1 MMQDSKTPSFYVT
14 TPIYY
19 VNDVPHI
26 GHAYTTLACDMIAR
40 FYRQKGYDVSFL
52 TGTDEHGQKIQKTA
66 EQRGLTPKDLVDD
79 VSKSFQHLFESMNI
93 SHTLFARTTSSKH
106 YDVAQWMWNR
116 LMEHGD
122 IYLGSYSG
130 WYAVRDE
137 AFYSEDEI
145 IDGKAPTGAPVEY
158 VTEPSYFFKL
168 SKWQEPLLAFYEKHP
183 NFIAPESRRNE
194 VISFVKGGLRDL
206 SISRTSVTWGVPVPS
221 DPKHTMYVWLDALN
235 IYISQLGFEYT
246 DDGTLVQD
254 TPFWNNSWKN
264 SLHVLGKDILRFHA
278 VYWPAFL
285 LATGLTPPTR
295 LFAHGW
301 WTKDGEKMSKSIGNV
316 IDPVALTQAY
326 GNDAFRYF
334 LLREVPFGNDGDF
347 SENAFHQRINGDLA
361 NTYGNLVQR
370 TLAFVFKQCGG
381 KIPTPKTLTEEDE
394 ALLNLPYALLQTME
408 DFMEK
413 QALHRAIET
422 VWEGLFAGNRYMDTQ
437 KPWSLKKE
445 DPARMETILYVLCEF
460 IRKMAILSSS
470 ITPELSSKILD
481 QLGVSENSRLFT
493 HLDVALAPL
502 SPITE
507 PTPLVKKVEV

>member
-1 MMQDSKTPSFYVT
+1 MSKKSFYVT

-26 GHAYTTLACDMIAR
+26 GHAYTTLACDMMAR
-40 FYRQKGYDVSFL
+40 FYRQKDYYVAFL

-66 EQRGLTPKDLVDD
+66 EQRGLSPKDLVDD

-93 SHTLFARTTSSKH
+93 SHTLFARTTSAQH
-106 YDVAQWMWNR
+106 YDVVKWMWNR
-116 LMEHGD
+116 LMDNGD

-137 AFYSEDEI
+137 AFYSEEEI
-145 IDGKAPTGAPVEY
+145 VDGKAPTGSPVEY

-168 SKWQEPLLAFYEKHP
+168 SKWQQPLLDFYEKHP
-183 NFIAPESRRNE
+183 DFIAPESRRNE

-206 SISRTSVTWGVPVPS
+206 SISRTSVTWGVPVPK
-221 DPKHTMYVWLDALN
+221 DEKHTMYVWLDALN
-235 IYISQLGFEYT
+235 IYISQLGFT
-246 DDGTLVQD
+246 CNNDGSIAQKDD
-254 TPFWNNSWKN
+254 FWKNAWDN
-264 SLHVLGKDILRFHA
+264 SLHIIGKDILRFHA

-285 LATGLTPPTR
+285 LAAELNPPKR
-295 LFAHGW
+295 IFAHGW
-301 WTKDGEKMSKSIGNV
+301 WTKDGQKMSKSIGNV
-316 IDPVALTQAY
+316 VDPVALTQQY

-347 SENAFHQRINGDLA
+347 SETAFQGRINGDLA

-370 TLAFVFKQCGG
+370 TLAFVFKQCEG
-381 KIPTPKTLTEEDE
+381 KIPNPSNLTQEDE
-394 ALLNLPYALLQTME
+394 ELLTLPHTLLKTME
-408 DFMEK
+408 EFMER
-413 QALHRAIET
+413 QALHRVIET

-445 DPARMETILYVLCEF
+445 DPKRMETILYVLCEF

-470 ITPELSSKILD
+470 IIPELSSKILD
-481 QLGVSENSRLFT
+481 QLGVASNDRMFM
-493 HLDVALAPL
+493 HLDHVITPL
-502 SPITE
+502 STIME
-507 PTPLVKKVEV
+507 PTPLVKKVES

>member
-1 MMQDSKTPSFYVT
+1 MTDSQKSSFYVT

-26 GHAYTTLACDMIAR
+26 GHAYTTLACDMMAR
-40 FYRQKGYDVSFL
+40 FYRQKGCAVSFL
-52 TGTDEHGQKIQKTA
+52 TGTDEHGQKIQKAA
-66 EQRGLTPKDLVDD
+66 EMRGVSPKNLVDD
-79 VSKSFQHLFESMNI
+79 VSKSFQHLFDSMNI
-93 SHTLFARTTSSKH
+93 SHTLFARTTSTKH
-106 YDVAQWMWNR
+106 YDVVKWMWNR

-130 WYAVRDE
+130 WYSIRDE
-137 AFYSEDEI
+137 AFYGEDEI
-145 IDGKAPTGAPVEY
+145 VDGKAPTGSPVEY

-168 SKWQEPLLAFYEKHP
+168 SKWQEPLLNFYDKHP
-183 NFIAPESRRNE
+183 DFIAPEGRRNE

-206 SISRTSVTWGVPVPS
+206 SISRTSVTWGVPVPG

-235 IYISQLGFEYT
+235 IYISQLGFQYNNNG
-246 DDGTLVQD
+246 DVVQD
-254 TPFWNNSWKN
+254 DHFWNNTWKN
-264 SLHVLGKDILRFHA
+264 SLHIMGKDILRFHA

-285 LATGLTPPTR
+285 LAAGLTPPKR
-295 LFAHGW
+295 MFAHGW

-316 IDPVALTQAY
+316 VDPSALTEKY

-347 SENAFHQRINGDLA
+347 SESAFHQRINGDLA

-370 TLAFVFKQCGG
+370 TLAFVFKQCEG
-381 KIPTPKTLTEEDE
+381 KIPTPSTFTREDE
-394 ALLNLPYALLQTME
+394 DLLQLPHHVLNTME
-408 DFMEK
+408 EFMEK
-413 QALHRAIET
+413 QALHRVIET
-422 VWEGLFAGNRYMDTQ
+422 VWEGLFAGNRDMDTQ

-470 ITPELSSKILD
+470 IVPELSSKILD
-481 QLGVSENSRLFT
+481 QLGVASNAQMFT
-493 HLDVALAPL
+493 HLENALTPL
-502 SPITE
+502 SAIKE
-507 PTPLVKKVEV
+507 PTPLVQKVEV